1 MTDRASP
8 ENQDWYVP
16 GTLVAVVI
24 VLAVTI
30 GIVVGV
36 RGQGHND
43 ESFTA
48 QLARWSSCLRSEGV
62 NVPLVEPLRDG
73 GFRVTVEGSLLS
85 DGLEPDSIGRALDAC
100 SDEVPERIT
109 KIVSAMDDL
118 SWLSFSARD
127 DRASKFGEER
137 GIPFETFKK
146 DPRHSGPDLNDI
158 AKLCERIE
166 NGEIDKSSLHP
177 RLLRSCRR
185 SK

>member
-1 MTDRASP
+1 MTDRTSP
-8 ENQDWYVP
+8 ESQDWYVP
-16 GTLVAVVI
+16 GILVAVVI

-43 ESFTA
+43 ESVTA
-48 QLARWSSCLRSEGV
+48 QLARWSSCLRSEGA

-85 DGLEPDSIGRALDAC
+85 DGLESDSIGPALDAC
-100 SDEVPERIT
+100 SDDVPERIT
-109 KIVSAMDDL
+109 KIVSALDDL

-127 DRASKFGEER
+127 HRVSKFGEER
-137 GIPFETFKK
+137 GIPFDTFKK
-146 DPRHSGPDLNDI
+146 DPRRSGRDLNDI
-158 AKLCERIE
+158 AKLCERVEI
-166 NGEIDKSSLHP
+166 GEIDNSNLHP
-177 RLLRSCRR
+177 RLLKSCMR